1 MLWSVSPIFL
11 ALNTD
16 TPLAAML
23 THGLILGTIPALLLN
38 GYCILLQSSR
48 VKIPVGP
55 SDRQSLSHPDH
66 SGGYESKLLVFS
78 VSLVGN
84 ELLLLP
90 SLIRRKI
97 TQSQKVNSDIGWSSN
112 DRWSPCQHHSRDAVK
127 DQGSGFQTVNCN
139 PLASPEII
147 LVGCISKSLS
157 GLHLVVTFQ
166 KNESDW
172 LK

>member
-1 MLWSVSPIFL
+1 
-11 ALNTD
+11 
-16 TPLAAML
+16 ML

-48 VKIPVGP
+48 VKGPVGP

-66 SGGYESKLLVFS
+66 SGRGGYESKLLVFS
-78 VSLVGN
+78 VSLMGN

-97 TQSQKVNSDIGWSSN
+97 TQSQKVNSHIGWSSN
-112 DRWSPCQHHSRDAVK
+112 DRWHHSRDAVK

-157 GLHLVVTFQ
+157 GLHLVVAF
-166 KNESDW
+166 
-172 LK
+172 